1 MQNPVTFLRRV
12 GFVEAISFLLLLCVA
27 MPLKYAAHLPIAVK
41 IAGWIHGVLFI
52 TFCIALVRA
61 IALGN
66 WPAKRSWMFFI
77 AALLPCGPFVIDRR
91 AVVFEEEFRQQ
102 QASGSEPA

>member
-1 MQNPVTFLRRV
+1 VQNPVTFLRRV

-61 IALGN
+61 SALGQ

-77 AALLPCGPFVIDRR
+77 AALLPFGPFVIDRR
-91 AVVFEEEFRQQ
+91 ALVFEEEFRQQ
-102 QASGSEPA
+102 HPGSSKAA